1 MDPGFNIFETSVIQ
15 DGMISK
21 CVDGKRPLE
30 PVWDQ
35 NILIHIK
42 IRISFIAHKAGLFR
56 CPSHGSLHQ
65 FNVCVLTFGHGEFK
79 CAIVKACTCTKY
91 WETASPWWN
100 GWLWAKYHAGEILG
114 RLDTPNDMFCSKPLL
129 FLLLQDGR
137 TFLPQGIRSTLLY
150 VRAICSLLVFWNFIR
165 VKTPKNICSSYHIFT
180 YDNYI
185 NDHHIYQITTI
196 SNYINDHHTYNISN
210 IINSH
215 PILSISM
222 TKVFSDPPR
231 SWSTKARWWPA
242 WKFPRRRWCP
252 ANRPVAWRKKIGSD
266 NGIGGENMGKWWL
279 NMVENIGKIWGN
291 MGKYGK

>member
-1 MDPGFNIFETSVIQ
+1 MCGWKKTAWARLRPKHIDTHKDPNFIYCSQSRIVSMSVPWVTTSVQCVCFNLRTWWIQ
-15 DGMISK
+15 M
-21 CVDGKRPLE
+21 CHR
-30 PVWDQ
+30 Q
-35 NILIHIK
+35 
-42 IRISFIAHKAGLFR
+42 
-56 CPSHGSLHQ
+56 SLHLHQ
-65 FNVCVLTFGHGEFK
+65 VLGNGLPMMEWMTMSKIPCWGNPWPIGHPPTTCFARSRFCFSCCKMDAHSCHRGFGQHFCMCVLYVLYSCF
-79 CAIVKACTCTKY
+79 
-91 WETASPWWN
+91 
-100 GWLWAKYHAGEILG
+100 EILLG
-114 RLDTPNDMFCSKPLL
+114 WKLKK
-129 FLLLQDGR
+129 
-137 TFLPQGIRSTLLY
+137 Y
-150 VRAICSLLVFWNFIR
+150 
-165 VKTPKNICSSYHIFT
+165 ICSSYHIFT

-291 MGKYGK
+291 MGNNDMIKKNQNLNENLVG